1 MRIRELS
8 QEEKKSVERVS
19 YLVDTYCNGRQVVF
33 SEMTGIHKSS
43 VSQYMSMLHAPTMSN
58 CIKIAKTFGV
68 NLDWVRGLDAP
79 MTSPGSKG
87 GPTVSVPVYETIP
100 SGTEITDLE
109 STNAEILSVDSL
121 KNAHGLFAFEIK
133 DNAMSPRILKGD
145 IVIVSP
151 QKDAENDD
159 LVVVSLCGKDA
170 VCRRLMK
177 YQGSVALF
185 ANNPNEPPVYIPEGD
200 RNDMQILGKVIELRA
215 RF

>member
-8 QEEKKSVERVS
+8 QEEKNSIERVS
-19 YLVDTYCNGRQVVF
+19 YLIDTYCDGKQVVF

-43 VSQYMSMLHAPTMSN
+43 VSMYMSMLNAPNMSN

-68 NLDWVRGLDAP
+68 NPDWVRGLDAP
-79 MTSPGSKG
+79 MTSPGSYG
-87 GPTVSVPVYETIP
+87 RPTVSVPVYETIP
-100 SGTEITDLE
+100 SGAKIADLE
-109 STNAEILSVDSL
+109 SKDAEVLSIDSL
-121 KNAHGLFAFEIK
+121 NRAYGLFAFEIK
-133 DNAMSPRILKGD
+133 DDAMGPRILKGD

-151 QKDAENDD
+151 QKDAENED
-159 LVVVSLCGKDA
+159 LVIVSLCGKDA

-185 ANNPNEPPVYIPEGD
+185 ANNPNEPPVYIPEAD
-200 RNDMQILGKVIELRA
+200 RDKMQILGKVIELRA